1 LDKDRQIVSQSI
13 DMEGETALKRLF
25 VGPKAAKGVVWFT
38 LPGGRRL
45 FSAGDEADTLYF
57 LQTGRLGA
65 FREQEDQEPQFL
77 GVIRP
82 GEPAGEMALIAGTSH
97 TATTVALRDSEIL
110 ALPRAAFFAEA
121 NRHPEVMAELA
132 RLMIRRARQST
143 HRASAAEPSV
153 FGFVGVCAGVDVRD
167 LVEEIA
173 VEVRAIGF
181 TCAVAGADA
190 AHHDAAWFSRLEEA
204 NQIVLYA
211 AEREDIE
218 WAKVCGRQ
226 VDRLFLVGRSD
237 LPPPFDPSAF
247 SSQAIQQH
255 RLMDL
260 ILVQPKNRNRPNG
273 CERWLDA
280 APASRLF
287 HVKAS
292 DARDA
297 ARLARVV
304 TGTSIGLVLSGGGA
318 RAYAHIGV
326 IKAMRETGRPIDF
339 IGGAS
344 MGAIVGAGVAMGW
357 DDEEIAWRVRDAF
370 VNSNPLGDIAFPMVA
385 MTRGRQV
392 RNRLEHHFDTAQI
405 ADLALP
411 FFCISSN
418 LSSAQYRLHHRGD
431 LVHALQAS
439 CALPGILPPVVEG
452 DDVLVDGAV
461 MRNFPTDIMRA
472 WQRGPVVGVDVA
484 VVEGLGA
491 KDIKPPSSFLKW
503 LITGEWRRGPPIVS
517 ILIRSATAPTARE
530 TAVAYEAADVLIVP
544 KIEGVELR
552 DWRAFEPAVTAGYRA
567 AVEAFDKLD
576 RPLGRLRKPPGDDE
590 TSADDAIL
598 SAAGR

>member
-1 LDKDRQIVSQSI
+1 MDGDS
-13 DMEGETALKRLF
+13 ALSRLF
-25 VGPKAAKGVVWFT
+25 IGQKAAKGVVWFT

-45 FSAGDEADTLYF
+45 FSAGDPADTLYF
-57 LQTGRLGA
+57 VQTGRLGA
-65 FREQEDQEPQFL
+65 FREQDDQEPQFL

-82 GEPAGEMALIAGTSH
+82 GEPAGEMSLIAGTSH

-121 NRHPEVMAELA
+121 NRRPEVMAELA
-132 RLMIRRARQST
+132 RLMIRRARQSAR
-143 HRASAAEPSV
+143 RAAVAEPSV

-167 LVEEIA
+167 LVEEVA
-173 VEVRAIGF
+173 GEVRSLGYS
-181 TCAVAGADA
+181 CAVAGADA
-190 AHHDAAWFSRLEEA
+190 AHHDAAWFSSLEER

-260 ILVQPKNRNRPNG
+260 ILVQPKNRDRPRG

-280 APASRLF
+280 TPAARLF
-287 HVKAS
+287 HIKAGQ
-292 DARDA
+292 REDA

-304 TGTSIGLVLSGGGA
+304 TGSSVGLVLSGGGA

-326 IKAMRETGRPIDF
+326 IKALREAGHPIDF

-370 VNSNPLGDIAFPMVA
+370 VTSNPLGDIAFPMVA
-385 MTRGRQV
+385 MTRGLQV
-392 RNRLEHHFDTAQI
+392 RKRLETHFNEVEI
-405 ADLALP
+405 ADLPLP

-418 LSSAQYRLHHRGD
+418 LSSAQYRLHHRGK
-431 LVHALQAS
+431 LVHALRAS

-452 DDVLVDGAV
+452 EDVLVDGAD
-461 MRNFPTDIMRA
+461 PQPA
-472 WQRGPVVGVDVA
+472 
-484 VVEGLGA
+484 
-491 KDIKPPSSFLKW
+491 PP
-503 LITGEWRRGPPIVS
+503 
-517 ILIRSATAPTARE
+517 
-530 TAVAYEAADVLIVP
+530 
-544 KIEGVELR
+544 
-552 DWRAFEPAVTAGYRA
+552 
-567 AVEAFDKLD
+567 
-576 RPLGRLRKPPGDDE
+576 
-590 TSADDAIL
+590 
-598 SAAGR
+598 